1 MLWWFER
8 EGRKMRVEVL
18 DLATGG
24 YELRIIDADG
34 VEHVE
39 HFADAAELAKR
50 QQQIQDAL
58 VSLGWHGPS
67 RWIV

>member
-8 EGRKMRVEVL
+8 EGREIRMEVL
-18 DLATGG
+18 HLSAGD
-24 YELRIIDADG
+24 YELRIIGVDG

-39 HFADAAELAKR
+39 HFADAAELARR
-50 QQQIQDAL
+50 QLEIEGEL
-58 VSLGWHGPS
+58 LSKGWSRSS